1 MDGEPN
7 DEQPRDDGAGDEGD
21 DLPEELD
28 VTAYVG
34 PYVFPDIRRRRIAA
48 ALYVVVGAG
57 ALWAGLAAGE
67 RRARVRRPC
76 SWV

>member
-1 MDGEPN
+1 MDEPN
-7 DEQPRDDGAGDEGD
+7 ETTPDEHEGD

-48 ALYVVVGAG
+48 ALYVIVGAG
-57 ALWAGLAAGE
+57 ACGPGSRPTTAGSCSAAY
-67 RRARVRRPC
+67 C
-76 SWV
+76 SV

>member
-1 MDGEPN
+1 VDGEPH
-7 DEQPRDDGAGDEGD
+7 DQGD

-48 ALYVVVGAG
+48 ALYVIVGGPRWRPGSRPRTAG
-57 ALWAGLAAGE
+57 S
-67 RRARVRRPC
+67 C
-76 SWV
+76 SPACSSS